1 MENDEEEESRVAT
14 EVENILSGKV
24 LDTDI
29 SGIPEIEE
37 LMSTES
43 KLAYIKRENSLQC
56 SLLNWITLD
65 QGSKA
70 RGPHLARLMWLCG
83 PSHPKN
89 HKI

>member
-1 MENDEEEESRVAT
+1 MTPAKKLRLLNDEEEEESRVAS

-43 KLAYIKRENSLQC
+43 KILSPDESFI
-56 SLLNWITLD
+56 IVF
-65 QGSKA
+65 
-70 RGPHLARLMWLCG
+70 
-83 PSHPKN
+83 
-89 HKI
+89 I